1 MQHHS
6 DAAHYR
12 KALSSFGTGITVI
25 TAHWENQDWA
35 MTCNSFSSV
44 SLNPRLVLWSI
55 RRESGSHP
63 AFTRSGGYTVNV
75 LAADQAGLVQKFA
88 VGNMSER
95 FAGVAVERMDNHRV
109 RLQGAA
115 AWFDCD
121 LERIIPAGDHDILLG
136 AVHRYDCTDAAG
148 LGYHRSQF
156 AHFEPISG

>member
-12 KALSSFGTGITVI
+12 KALSCFGTGITVV

-75 LAADQAGLVQKFA
+75 LAANQAHLVQKFA
-88 VGNMSER
+88 VGSMSER
-95 FAGVAVERMDNHRV
+95 FAKVPVERLHNQRL
-109 RLQGAA
+109 RLQGAV
-115 AWFDCD
+115 AWFDCELD
-121 LERIIPAGDHDILLG
+121 RIIPAGDHDILLG
-136 AVHRYDCTDAAG
+136 AVRRFDCIEGSG
-148 LGYHRSQF
+148 LGYHRSEF
-156 AHFEPISG
+156 AQFEPIAG